1 MKTAFTFLS
10 VVVIAAA
17 CFLPTRSSAD
27 VRTTAFGAGADV
39 ELREQ
44 TPANNY
50 NTTSMNTRTS
60 SGGDRNEII
69 ALRFDLSG
77 YTLADLTGVSLSVIN
92 YRNDTSTRK
101 VALYG
106 VNHNAVP
113 AAGSFTV
120 DNWGET
126 SVTFSNMPGLQA
138 PDGSLLTQSLDLP
151 NLTPLGQISYHPNSE
166 GLPEVFSDPALTTFI
181 QSYSGSTFVT
191 FLLAQAT
198 DYSTTGQAR
207 IASKEATALA
217 TTDPLS
223 DYAPYMTFSLVPEP
237 STAAMVLAGLGVLF
251 ALRRSRRQ

>member
-1 MKTAFTFLS
+1 MKTALTVVW
-10 VVVIAAA
+10 VVVVASAS
-17 CFLPTRSSAD
+17 FLPTRSSAD
-27 VRTTAFGAGADV
+27 IRTTGFGAGADV

-44 TPANNY
+44 TPGGNY

-60 SGGDRNEII
+60 SAGDRNEIV

-92 YRNDTSTRK
+92 YRNDSSTRR

-113 AAGSFTV
+113 ATGSFTV
-120 DNWGET
+120 DDWGET
-126 SVTFSNMPGLQA
+126 SVTFSTMPGLLA
-138 PDGSLLTQSLDLP
+138 TDANYLTQSLDLA
-151 NLTPLGQISYHPNSE
+151 NLTSLGQISYHPNTE
-166 GLPEVFSDPALTTFI
+166 GQPEVFSDPALTTFI
-181 QSYSGSTFVT
+181 QSYSGSSFVT

-223 DYAPYMTFSLVPEP
+223 DYAPYLTFSIVPEP
-237 STAAMVLAGLGVLF
+237 STAAMLWAGLGVLLAF
-251 ALRRSRRQ
+251 RRSRGH